1 MSTILDLNINDF
13 TDQQL
18 DEKIQELTSKFYV
31 SARLGNQYLQHQ
43 IALAIDMHREEQQ
56 RRQIERMKNN
66 DDDVGQLIR
75 VNK

>member
-1 MSTILDLNINDF
+1 MSTILDLSTKDL

-18 DEKIQELTSKFYV
+18 DEKIQELTSKFYM

-43 IALAIDMHREEQQ
+43 IALAIDLYRDEQQ
-56 RRQIERMKNN
+56 RRQIERITNN
-66 DDDVGQLIR
+66 EDDVGQLIR